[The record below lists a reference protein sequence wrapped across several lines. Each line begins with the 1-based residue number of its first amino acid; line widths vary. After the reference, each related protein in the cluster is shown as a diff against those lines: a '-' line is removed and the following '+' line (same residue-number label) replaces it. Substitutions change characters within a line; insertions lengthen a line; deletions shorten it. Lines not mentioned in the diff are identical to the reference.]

1 MDIVEAKTTEL
12 AVFDEVAAIIAK
24 YKAENELLDFE
35 YASKEGEKMAKS
47 HIAKLRKVKG
57 KIGEVHKDAKAE
69 SRAFGL
75 RLDAK
80 KNEYTGE
87 VDLMIKVHK
96 DPLDAI
102 EAEAIAEAT
111 KKAREYADAEA
122 KRIAEIEARERAI
135 ILAEEKIAREKSEAE
150 REDAEAEQEIARGK
164 AILAEKVIKEQQE
177 QIAKAEEEKRI
188 AEESTERIR
197 MEAALKAKAEA
208 EARDLADKKFRED
221 EAAKNELA
229 QDKRHRMG
237 IENEIHESLMIN
249 GFNPDMAYSIL
260 VLLKQDKIPHVKIN
274 Y

>member
-1 MDIVEAKTTEL
+1 MGIVEVKITEL
-12 AVFDEVAAIIAK
+12 AVFDDVAAIIAA
-24 YKAENELLDFE
+24 YRLENKALVFD
-35 YASKEGEKMAKS
+35 YADKEGAKQAKS
-47 HIAKLRKVKG
+47 HISNLRKVKS

-69 SRAFGL
+69 ALAFGR

-80 KNEYTGE
+80 KNEYNGE

-102 EAEAIAEAT
+102 EAEVIAEAT

-135 ILAEEKIAREKSEAE
+135 ILAEEKIAREKDEA
-150 REDAEAEQEIARGK
+150 K
-164 AILAEKVIKEQQE
+164 EKVRREAIEAGDKIIKEQQE
-177 QIAKAEEEKRI
+177 QIVKAEEEKRI
-188 AEESTERIR
+188 AEEATERIR